1 MNISNRLKTIA
12 DMIDS
17 NYHVIDVGCDH
28 ALLDIYLTLNKK
40 IKCTAIDN
48 KEKVI
53 NYSKENIEKYNLT
66 SKIELILNDG
76 LENIKIHDDDIIV
89 LAGLGTKTILNII
102 ANKNIK
108 HLIVQSNDDVYNL
121 RYQLTKLNYKVI
133 DEKIVYEKKKYYTI
147 IKLEKGK
154 AKYSKKELEYG
165 PILLKEK
172 NKVFDKY
179 LIKRI
184 DYFEMLLKQ
193 VPQKYIIRKLKI
205 KSKIKKLKAIL
216 NWYRF

>member
-76 LENIKIHDDDIIV
+76 LENIKIHDDDVVV

-216 NWYRF
+216 N

>member
-17 NYHVIDVGCDH
+17 DYHVIDVGCDH

-66 SKIELILNDG
+66 SKIELIHNDG

-216 NWYRF
+216 N

>member
-1 MNISNRLKTIA
+1 MWSCASWCLF
-12 DMIDS
+12 
-17 NYHVIDVGCDH
+17 
-28 ALLDIYLTLNKK
+28 
-40 IKCTAIDN
+40 
-48 KEKVI
+48 
-53 NYSKENIEKYNLT
+53 NIEKYNLT

-76 LENIKIHDDDIIV
+76 LENIKIHDDDVVV

>member
-76 LENIKIHDDDIIV
+76 LENIKIHHDDVVV

-216 NWYRF
+216 N

>member
-154 AKYSKKELEYG
+154 ANYSKKELEYG

-216 NWYRF
+216 N

>member
-17 NYHVIDVGCDH
+17 DYHVIDVGCDH

-102 ANKNIK
+102 TNKNIK

-184 DYFEMLLKQ
+184 DYFEILLKQ

-216 NWYRF
+216 N

>member
-53 NYSKENIEKYNLT
+53 KYSKENIEKYNLT

-216 NWYRF
+216 N

>member
-66 SKIELILNDG
+66 SKIELIHNDG

-108 HLIVQSNDDVYNL
+108 HLIVQSNDDIYNL

-184 DYFEMLLKQ
+184 DYFEILLKQ

-216 NWYRF
+216 N

>member
-17 NYHVIDVGCDH
+17 DYHVIDVGCDH

-76 LENIKIHDDDIIV
+76 LENIKIHDNDIIV

-216 NWYRF
+216 N

>member
-17 NYHVIDVGCDH
+17 DYHVIDVGCDH

-216 NWYRF
+216 N

>member
-12 DMIDS
+12 DMVDS

-66 SKIELILNDG
+66 SKIELIHNDG
-76 LENIKIHDDDIIV
+76 LENIKIYDDDIIV

-216 NWYRF
+216 N

>member
-108 HLIVQSNDDVYNL
+108 HLIVQSNDDIYNL

-184 DYFEMLLKQ
+184 DYFEILLKQ

-216 NWYRF
+216 N

>member
-17 NYHVIDVGCDH
+17 DYHVIDVGCDH

-193 VPQKYIIRKLKI
+193 VPQKYIIKKLKI

-216 NWYRF
+216 N

>member
-1 MNISNRLKTIA
+1 MNISNRLKAIA

-216 NWYRF
+216 N

>member
-89 LAGLGTKTILNII
+89 LTGLGTKTILNII

-172 NKVFDKY
+172 NKIFDKY

-216 NWYRF
+216 N

>member
-17 NYHVIDVGCDH
+17 DYHVIDVGCDH

-205 KSKIKKLKAIL
+205 KNKIKKLKAIL
-216 NWYRF
+216 N

>member
-17 NYHVIDVGCDH
+17 DYHVIDVGCDH

-184 DYFEMLLKQ
+184 DYFEILLKQ

-216 NWYRF
+216 N

>member
-17 NYHVIDVGCDH
+17 DYHVIDVGCDH

-121 RYQLTKLNYKVI
+121 RYKLTKLNYKVI

-216 NWYRF
+216 N

>member
-17 NYHVIDVGCDH
+17 DYHVIDVGCDH

-102 ANKNIK
+102 TNKNIK

-133 DEKIVYEKKKYYTI
+133 DEKIVYERKKYYTI

-216 NWYRF
+216 N

>member
-1 MNISNRLKTIA
+1 M
-12 DMIDS
+12 
-17 NYHVIDVGCDH
+17 
-28 ALLDIYLTLNKK
+28 
-40 IKCTAIDN
+40 
-48 KEKVI
+48 
-53 NYSKENIEKYNLT
+53 
-66 SKIELILNDG
+66 
-76 LENIKIHDDDIIV
+76 
-89 LAGLGTKTILNII
+89 
-102 ANKNIK
+102 
-108 HLIVQSNDDVYNL
+108 
-121 RYQLTKLNYKVI
+121 NYKVI

-216 NWYRF
+216 N

>member
-12 DMIDS
+12 DMIDG

-76 LENIKIHDDDIIV
+76 LENIKIHDDDVVV

-216 NWYRF
+216 N

>member
-76 LENIKIHDDDIIV
+76 LENIKIHDDDVVV

-154 AKYSKKELEYG
+154 AKYSKKELE
-165 PILLKEK
+165 
-172 NKVFDKY
+172 
-179 LIKRI
+179 
-184 DYFEMLLKQ
+184 
-193 VPQKYIIRKLKI
+193 
-205 KSKIKKLKAIL
+205 
-216 NWYRF
+216 

>member
-17 NYHVIDVGCDH
+17 DYHVIDVGCDH

-147 IKLEKGK
+147 IKLEEGK

-216 NWYRF
+216 N

>member
-66 SKIELILNDG
+66 SKIELIHNDG
-76 LENIKIHDDDIIV
+76 LENIKIYDDDIIV

-216 NWYRF
+216 N

>member
-17 NYHVIDVGCDH
+17 DYHVIDVGCDH

-102 ANKNIK
+102 TNKNIK

-216 NWYRF
+216 N

>member
-76 LENIKIHDDDIIV
+76 LENIKIHDDDVVV

-193 VPQKYIIRKLKI
+193 VPQKYIIKKLKI

-216 NWYRF
+216 N

>member
-17 NYHVIDVGCDH
+17 DYHVIDVGCDH

-66 SKIELILNDG
+66 SKIELIHNDG

-184 DYFEMLLKQ
+184 DYFEILLKQ

-216 NWYRF
+216 N

>member
-48 KEKVI
+48 KENVI

-66 SKIELILNDG
+66 SKIELIHNDG

-216 NWYRF
+216 N

>member
-66 SKIELILNDG
+66 SKIELIHNDG

-216 NWYRF
+216 N

>member
-17 NYHVIDVGCDH
+17 DYHVIDVGCDH

-102 ANKNIK
+102 TNKNIK

-193 VPQKYIIRKLKI
+193 VPKKYIIRKLKI

-216 NWYRF
+216 N

>member
-17 NYHVIDVGCDH
+17 DYHVIDVGCDH

-147 IKLEKGK
+147 IKLERGK

-205 KSKIKKLKAIL
+205 KNKIKKLKAIL
-216 NWYRF
+216 N

>member
-53 NYSKENIEKYNLT
+53 KYSKENIEKYNLT

-184 DYFEMLLKQ
+184 DYFEKLLKQ

-216 NWYRF
+216 N

>member
-66 SKIELILNDG
+66 SKIELIHNDG

-165 PILLKEK
+165 PIILKEK

-216 NWYRF
+216 N

>member
-165 PILLKEK
+165 PIILKEK

-216 NWYRF
+216 N

>member
-53 NYSKENIEKYNLT
+53 NDSKENIEKYNLT
-66 SKIELILNDG
+66 SKIELIHNDG

-216 NWYRF
+216 N

>member
-17 NYHVIDVGCDH
+17 DYHVIDVGCDH

-66 SKIELILNDG
+66 SKIELIHNDG
-76 LENIKIHDDDIIV
+76 LENIKIYDDDIIV

-216 NWYRF
+216 N

>member
-17 NYHVIDVGCDH
+17 DYHVIDVGCDH

-102 ANKNIK
+102 TNKNIK

-205 KSKIKKLKAIL
+205 KCKIKKLKAIL
-216 NWYRF
+216 N

>member
-17 NYHVIDVGCDH
+17 DYHVIDVGCDH

-147 IKLEKGK
+147 IKLEKEK

-216 NWYRF
+216 N

>member
-216 NWYRF
+216 N